1 MNLPHVAI
9 IVAGGKGLRM
19 NAEIPKQFLEINH
32 LPILMHTLNA
42 FSMYDASIQLVLV
55 LPAEQVD
62 YWKELCLK
70 HAFSISH
77 TIVCGLD
84 AVKVHSMVAVHDGVR
99 PLVSRDTIA
108 RCFEQVYQYGAV
120 IPTVELVDSIRQ
132 LTDGRNIAVDRSA
145 FQLVQTPQVF
155 DSMILKNAY
164 NQEFSSLFTDDASV
178 VEAAGTAVKLVQGNR
193 ENIKITTEMDLKIA
207 SLFL

>member
-1 MNLPHVAI
+1 
-9 IVAGGKGLRM
+9 
-19 NAEIPKQFLEINH
+19 
-32 LPILMHTLNA
+32 LNA
-42 FSMYDASIQLVLV
+42 FSKYDASIQLILV

-62 YWKELCLK
+62 FWKELCHK

-77 TIVCGLD
+77 TIVCGGDSRFDSVKNGLD

-99 PLVSRDTIA
+99 PLVSKDTIA
-108 RCFEQVYQYGAV
+108 RCFEQVYLYGAV

-145 FQLVQTPQVF
+145 YQLVQTPQVF
-155 DSMILKNAY
+155 DSIILKNAY
-164 NQEFSSLFTDDASV
+164 NQEFSPLFTDDASV